1 MLVQIPGHARE
12 INGLLLNSRQRDLS
26 KYPAKARHAAKL
38 HLVARQGT
46 SLVAEHVLYLP
57 QLFIQSAGLT
67 NSRLVG
73 RGVIHRTVPLD
84 HTSLNSLHDV
94 K

>member
-1 MLVQIPGHARE
+1 MLVQILGHARE
-12 INGLLLNSRQRDLS
+12 INGRFFNSRQRHLP

-46 SLVAEHVLYLP
+46 SLVAEHILYLP
-57 QLFIQSAGLT
+57 QLFIQSAGLA
-67 NSRLVG
+67 NSRFVG

-84 HTSLNSLHDV
+84 HTSLDSLHDI